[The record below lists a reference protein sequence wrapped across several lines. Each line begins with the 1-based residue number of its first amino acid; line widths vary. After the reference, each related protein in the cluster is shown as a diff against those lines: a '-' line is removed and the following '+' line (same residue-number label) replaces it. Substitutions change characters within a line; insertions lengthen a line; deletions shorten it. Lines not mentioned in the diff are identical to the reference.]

1 MNPEGLW
8 FKEIFTD
15 NLLFGYRVRKVLF
28 SGQSKFQKID
38 ILDLYAYGKTLF
50 LDDKIQSAEIDEYV
64 YHEALVQPAM
74 FVHPEPISALI
85 IGGGEGATLREV
97 LKHGTVEKAVMVDI
111 DGELVDASRKYLSE
125 WSAGAYENPR
135 SKLVIDDARKYIFET
150 DEKFDVVIS
159 DLTEP
164 LEEGPSKFLFT
175 LEFYKKVHE
184 ILTDSGVLVVQ
195 SGSAVQ
201 TYNDLAASIYVT
213 LKELFNFV
221 KVYTVYIESFQ
232 MLWAFTIASKSD
244 DPETIGLD
252 DLENRR
258 KVRGVGNL
266 KFYLPKYHR
275 GLFNIPRYLDERLP
289 EGRVLTDDNPYIWT
303 A

>member
-15 NLLFGYRVRKVLF
+15 NLIFGYRVKEVLYT
-28 SGQSKFQKID
+28 GHSKYQKID

-50 LDDKIQSAEIDEYV
+50 LDNKIQSAEIDEHI
-64 YHEALVQPAM
+64 YHESLVQPAM
-74 FVHPEPISALI
+74 FVHPEPRKVLI

-97 LKHGTVEKAVMVDI
+97 LKHNSVEKAVMVDI
-111 DGELVDASRKYLSE
+111 DGELVEASKKYLPE
-125 WSAGAYENPR
+125 WSAGAYDDKRTE
-135 SKLVIDDARKYIFET
+135 LIIEDARKYIFET

-175 LEFYKKVHE
+175 LEFYKQVHN
-184 ILTDSGVLVVQ
+184 ILGDDGVLVVQ

-201 TYNDLAASIYVT
+201 TYNDLAASIYTT
-213 LKELFNFV
+213 LKKIFGFV
-221 KVYTVYIESFQ
+221 DVYAVYIESFQ
-232 MLWAFTIASKSD
+232 MLWAFTIASKATS
-244 DPETIGLD
+244 PKNLEVET
-252 DLENRR
+252 LEKRL
-258 KVRGVGNL
+258 KARGVENL
-266 KFYLPKYHR
+266 RFYLPKYHR
-275 GLFNIPRYLDERLP
+275 GLFNIPRYLDESLP
-289 EGRVLTDDNPYIWT
+289 KGRVLTDDNPYIWT

>member
-15 NLLFGYRVRKVLF
+15 NLLFGYRVRDVLF

-50 LDDKIQSAEIDEYV
+50 LDNKIQSAEIDEYV

-74 FVHPEPISALI
+74 FVHPEPKSALI

-97 LKHGTVEKAVMVDI
+97 LKHCTVEKAVMVDI
-111 DGELVDASRKYLSE
+111 DGELVDASRKYLPE
-125 WSAGAYENPR
+125 WSAGAYEDPR

-175 LEFYKKVHE
+175 LEFYKKVHD
-184 ILTDSGVLVVQ
+184 ILTENGVLVVQ

-232 MLWAFTIASKSD
+232 MLWAFTIASKST

-252 DLENRR
+252 DLENRA

>member
-15 NLLFGYRVRKVLF
+15 NLLFGYRVRDVLF

-50 LDDKIQSAEIDEYV
+50 LDNKIQSAEIDEYI

-74 FVHPEPISALI
+74 FVHPEPKSALI

-111 DGELVDASRKYLSE
+111 DGELVDASRKYLPE
-125 WSAGAYENPR
+125 WSAGAYEDSR

-232 MLWAFTIASKSD
+232 MLWAFTIASKSA

-252 DLENRR
+252 DLENRA

-266 KFYLPKYHR
+266 RFYLPKYHR